1 MEQLNNA
8 ALRRALDVARGL
20 AELQELAEFPAWSAT
35 ALRRL
40 IPCDVASYNAVDPT
54 TQRAAVAAD
63 PGDSI
68 WEGGL
73 DALASYIHQNPLVSH
88 YAATGDG
95 RALRI
100 SDFMTVS
107 ELHRTELYDYVYR
120 HLDLEHQ
127 LAITLPAPR
136 NGMDRPGEVIGL
148 TVGRARRDF
157 SEDERMLLEGL
168 RDPFAATL
176 ARLHE
181 LALLRAIAEGAGGEG
196 SGWLVLV
203 GQDGVVAW
211 TSAAAREGLGVLAG
225 ERLQAMLCRWV
236 EDERARQARF
246 ASRGERRVFVK
257 GGGGEVVLRTAGAGL
272 RLRPRLVHD
281 AYPGLD
287 ALHLTPVEE
296 LPGPDAL
303 RSLGLTPRQAEV
315 LALALEGQ
323 TSGQIAFA
331 LCLSVRTVEK
341 HFEGVYDRLGAANRA
356 QAVSIALQAV
366 AGGPGATGWAPGPS
380 GAGALAGSAPFPPG
394 A

>member
-1 MEQLNNA
+1 MEHLDNA

-20 AELQELAEFPAWSAT
+20 AELRELAEFPAWSAT
-35 ALRRL
+35 ALRGL

-54 TQRAAVAAD
+54 TQQATVAAD
-63 PGDSI
+63 PGDSMF
-68 WEGGL
+68 EGGI
-73 DALASYIHQNPLVSH
+73 DVLAAYIHQNPLVSH

-100 SDFMTVS
+100 SDFITVG
-107 ELHRTELYDYVYR
+107 ELRRTELYDYVYR
-120 HLDLEHQ
+120 QLDLDHQ

-148 TVGRARRDF
+148 TVSRGRRDF
-157 SEDERMLLEGL
+157 SEGERVLLEGL

-181 LALLRAIAEGAGGEG
+181 LALLRAVTQGDAG
-196 SGWLVLV
+196 SRWLVLV
-203 GQDGVVAW
+203 GRDGVVAW
-211 TSAAAREGLGVLAG
+211 SSTAARAGLALVVGERLPAVLRRWVEGERGRQEGLGGRAAASHG
-225 ERLQAMLCRWV
+225 
-236 EDERARQARF
+236 ERARPLVD
-246 ASRGERRVFVK
+246 AS
-257 GGGGEVVLRTAGAGL
+257 L
-272 RLRPRLVHD
+272 RLRVRPRLVCE

-287 ALHLTPVEE
+287 ALHLTTVEE

-341 HFEGVYDRLGAANRA
+341 HFEGIYGRLGAANRT

-366 AGGPGATGWAPGPS
+366 GSPVGDGRATAR
-380 GAGALAGSAPFPPG
+380 
-394 A
+394 

>member
-1 MEQLNNA
+1 MGQLNNA
-8 ALRRALDVARGL
+8 ALRRALNVARGL

-54 TQRAAVAAD
+54 TQRAAIAVD
-63 PGDSI
+63 PGDSVF
-68 WEGGL
+68 EGGEA
-73 DALASYIHQNPLVSH
+73 ALASYIHQNPLVSH
-88 YAATGDG
+88 YAATGDA

-100 SDFMTVS
+100 SDFMTVR
-107 ELHRTELYDYVYR
+107 ELRRTELYDYVYR

-148 TVGRARRDF
+148 TVSRGHRDF
-157 SEDERMLLEGL
+157 SEGERLLLEGL

-181 LALLRAIAEGAGGEG
+181 LALLRAVAEEAGRD
-196 SGWLVLV
+196 SSRWLVLV
-203 GQDGVVAW
+203 SREGLVAW
-211 TSAAAREGLGVLAG
+211 TSTAASEGLGLLAG
-225 ERLQAMLCRWV
+225 ERLPAALCRWV

-246 ASRGERRVFVK
+246 ASH
-257 GGGGEVVLRTAGAGL
+257 GGGRVSARGGAAVPRRLDASLRL

-331 LCLSVRTVEK
+331 LSLSVRTVEK
-341 HFEGVYDRLGAANRA
+341 HFEGAYDRLGAANRA
-356 QAVSIALQAV
+356 QAVSLALQALASDGQQ
-366 AGGPGATGWAPGPS
+366 AG
-380 GAGALAGSAPFPPG
+380 L
-394 A
+394 

>member
-1 MEQLNNA
+1 MGQLNNA

-54 TQRAAVAAD
+54 TQRAAIAVD
-63 PGDSI
+63 PGDSVF
-68 WEGGL
+68 EGGM
-73 DALASYIHQNPLVSH
+73 DAFAAYIHQNPLVSH

-100 SDFMTVS
+100 SDFMTVR
-107 ELHRTELYDYVYR
+107 ELRRTELYDYVYR
-120 HLDLEHQ
+120 RLDLEHQ

-148 TVGRARRDF
+148 TVSRGRRDF
-157 SEDERMLLEGL
+157 SEDERVLLEGL
-168 RDPFAATL
+168 RAPFAATL

-181 LALLRAIAEGAGGEG
+181 LALLRAVADETGRDG
-196 SGWLVLV
+196 SRWLVLV
-203 GQDGVVAW
+203 SREGVVAW
-211 TSAAAREGLGVLAG
+211 ISAAASEGLGRLAG
-225 ERLQAMLCRWV
+225 ERLPAVLCRWV

-246 ASRGERRVFVK
+246 ASLGDGRVSAP
-257 GGGGEVVLRTAGAGL
+257 GGGGVAGPLVDASLRL

-366 AGGPGATGWAPGPS
+366 SGGPGGEGQHAR
-380 GAGALAGSAPFPPG
+380 L
-394 A
+394 

>member
-1 MEQLNNA
+1 MEHLNNA
-8 ALRRALDVARGL
+8 ALRRAFDLARGL
-20 AELQELAEFPAWSAT
+20 SELQELADFPAWSAT

-54 TQRAAVAAD
+54 TQRATVAAD
-63 PGDSI
+63 PADSI

-100 SDFMTVS
+100 SDFMTVR

-148 TVGRARRDF
+148 TVSRGRRDF
-157 SEDERMLLEGL
+157 SEGERVLLEGL

-196 SGWLVLV
+196 SGWLVLA
-203 GQDGVVAW
+203 GQEGVVAW
-211 TSAAAREGLGVLAG
+211 TSVAANEGLGLLAG
-225 ERLQAMLCRWV
+225 ERLPEALCRWL

-246 ASRGERRVFVK
+246 TPNGERRVFAK
-257 GGGGEVVLRTAGAGL
+257 GGGGEIVLRVGARSL
-272 RLRPRLVHD
+272 RLRPRLVND

-296 LPGPDAL
+296 LPGPEAL

-341 HFEGVYDRLGAANRA
+341 HFEGMYDRLGAANRA

-366 AGGPGATGWAPGPS
+366 AGAPG
-380 GAGALAGSAPFPPG
+380 SAS
-394 A
+394 